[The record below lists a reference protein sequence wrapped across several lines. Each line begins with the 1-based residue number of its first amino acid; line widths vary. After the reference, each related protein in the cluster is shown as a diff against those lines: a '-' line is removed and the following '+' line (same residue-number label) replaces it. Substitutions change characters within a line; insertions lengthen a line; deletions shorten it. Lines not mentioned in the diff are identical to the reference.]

1 MKKKGRW
8 IPVIGCLMLVL
19 FLAGCGKTID
29 IQSTAE
35 QEIPSQ
41 NQIVVGVSQLGSES
55 MWRTANSASI
65 QQALCKENGYFLL
78 FNNARQKQE
87 NQIKAI
93 RSYISQR
100 VDYIVFSPIV
110 EDGWETV
117 LQEAKEKNVKERKIY
132 EKEKRTL
139 SCCTDDAVY
148 HGVRHE
154 LHGSDESGNAE
165 KQQAHRC
172 FGKRL

>member
-100 VDYIVFSPIV
+100 VDYIVFSPLV

-117 LQEAKEKNVKERKIY
+117 LQ
-132 EKEKRTL
+132 
-139 SCCTDDAVY
+139 
-148 HGVRHE
+148 
-154 LHGSDESGNAE
+154 
-165 KQQAHRC
+165 
-172 FGKRL
+172 

>member
-41 NQIVVGVSQLGSES
+41 NQIVVGVSQLGSQS

-87 NQIKAI
+87 NQI
-93 RSYISQR
+93 
-100 VDYIVFSPIV
+100 
-110 EDGWETV
+110 
-117 LQEAKEKNVKERKIY
+117 
-132 EKEKRTL
+132 
-139 SCCTDDAVY
+139 
-148 HGVRHE
+148 
-154 LHGSDESGNAE
+154 
-165 KQQAHRC
+165 
-172 FGKRL
+172 

>member
-19 FLAGCGKTID
+19 FLAGCGKMID

-78 FNNARQKQE
+78 FNNARQNRKTRLKHSQV
-87 NQIKAI
+87 IF
-93 RSYISQR
+93 RSVWIILS
-100 VDYIVFSPIV
+100 FHPIV

-117 LQEAKEKNVKERKIY
+117 LQEC
-132 EKEKRTL
+132 KR
-139 SCCTDDAVY
+139 
-148 HGVRHE
+148 G
-154 LHGSDESGNAE
+154 
-165 KQQAHRC
+165 
-172 FGKRL
+172 

>member
-78 FNNARQKQE
+78 FNNARLKQFAV
-87 NQIKAI
+87 IF
-93 RSYISQR
+93 RSVWIILYFHPLWR
-100 VDYIVFSPIV
+100 MAGKPCC
-110 EDGWETV
+110 
-117 LQEAKEKNVKERKIY
+117 RK
-132 EKEKRTL
+132 
-139 SCCTDDAVY
+139 
-148 HGVRHE
+148 
-154 LHGSDESGNAE
+154 
-165 KQQAHRC
+165 Q
-172 FGKRL
+172 KRLIFR

>member
-19 FLAGCGKTID
+19 FLAGCGKMID

-65 QQALCKENGYFLL
+65 QPGTV
-78 FNNARQKQE
+78 
-87 NQIKAI
+87 
-93 RSYISQR
+93 QR
-100 VDYIVFSPIV
+100 
-110 EDGWETV
+110 
-117 LQEAKEKNVKERKIY
+117 
-132 EKEKRTL
+132 
-139 SCCTDDAVY
+139 
-148 HGVRHE
+148 
-154 LHGSDESGNAE
+154 
-165 KQQAHRC
+165 
-172 FGKRL
+172 KRLFFTV